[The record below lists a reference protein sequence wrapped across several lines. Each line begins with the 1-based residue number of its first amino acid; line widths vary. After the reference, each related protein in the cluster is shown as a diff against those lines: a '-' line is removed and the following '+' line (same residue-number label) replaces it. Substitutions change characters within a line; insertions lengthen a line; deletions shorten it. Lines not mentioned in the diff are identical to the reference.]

1 VLEPLSGYLALAR
14 ALAGDAGLRGEAFNF
29 GPRDG
34 RNHRVL
40 DLLETLA
47 AIWGY
52 ADPKNAY
59 RITANIPFH
68 EAGLLKLNCDKA
80 LSRLGWQA
88 TLDYPNTVR
97 MTGEWYKAYSTDS
110 DMFMYSGKQLDEYVS
125 RARTLGLDW
134 SR

>member
-1 VLEPLSGYLALAR
+1 
-14 ALAGDAGLRGEAFNF
+14 
-29 GPRDG
+29 
-34 RNHRVL
+34 VL